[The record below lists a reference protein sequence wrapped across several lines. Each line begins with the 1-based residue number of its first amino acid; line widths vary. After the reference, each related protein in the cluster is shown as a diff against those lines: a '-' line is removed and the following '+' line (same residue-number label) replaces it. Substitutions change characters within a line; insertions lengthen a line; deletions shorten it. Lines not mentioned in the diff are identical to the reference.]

1 MKIGDNIKRIRTAKD
16 LSQKEVV
23 TTAKLDTAQY
33 SRIENGK
40 TDPSVGTLERIAKAL
55 GVSLAELFASTDELK
70 EINSH
75 DKTLMEKVSLIEALT
90 DEERKTIYTMLD
102 AFIGKKKLKDA
113 LANVLSDVKWAQA
126 DACARLRIKLIHE
139 LEPEEKSMVF
149 KMIDAFL
156 TKKKFKD
163 FFQKNVAAL

>member
-1 MKIGDNIKRIRTAKD
+1 MNIGDNIKRIRTAKN

-23 TTAKLDTAQY
+23 TAAKLDTAQY

-90 DEERKTIYTMLD
+90 EEERKTIYTMLD

-113 LANVLSDVKWAQA
+113 LSNALHDVK
-126 DACARLRIKLIHE
+126 
-139 LEPEEKSMVF
+139 
-149 KMIDAFL
+149 
-156 TKKKFKD
+156 
-163 FFQKNVAAL
+163 